1 MNDAPQP
8 GALKITTGHGG
19 DLAQLMALEDRF
31 PEERIEFAP
40 AAPRR
45 AREVPRDPIAESSSA
60 EAVAMECRACGGPR
74 AIMFQD
80 SFNTNLAPPLAEHF
94 SRVLLVDGA
103 RLDPALVERERPDVV
118 IQEFVERKLMCLDL
132 REC

>member
-1 MNDAPQP
+1 MAP
-8 GALKITTGHGG
+8 
-19 DLAQLMALEDRF
+19 EERF

-45 AREVPRDPIAESSSA
+45 ARKVPRDPIAESSSA

-80 SFNTNLAPPLAEHF
+80 SLNTNLAPLLAEHF
-94 SRVLLVDGA
+94 SRILLVDGA
-103 RLDPALVERERPDVV
+103 RLDPALMERERPDVV
-118 IQEFVERKLMCLDL
+118 IQEFVERKLRCLDL